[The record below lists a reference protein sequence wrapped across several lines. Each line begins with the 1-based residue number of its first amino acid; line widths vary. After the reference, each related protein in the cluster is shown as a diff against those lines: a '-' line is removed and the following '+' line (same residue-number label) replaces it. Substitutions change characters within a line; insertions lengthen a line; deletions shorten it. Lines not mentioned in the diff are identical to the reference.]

1 MSAGTATL
9 TGLYFD
15 GQRPVGVPATLIFAG
30 HQAALIGAQLSRR
43 HGARELRVS
52 PRVGRADRFIALPG
66 GGQFQ
71 CADHPALD
79 RLPHESQSEGL
90 VAWLE
95 ARSAVAIAGIALVI
109 ALLAGGYFYGLP
121 AAAERVADRVPVETE
136 RALGDNAL
144 AWLDANGWFKPTTVD
159 EEMRF
164 FIGKEFEELRA
175 GLSTER
181 HLRLEFRDS
190 GIGPNAIALPGG
202 AIVIT
207 DAMVR
212 EAESLDEIAAVLA
225 HEIGHVERRHALRH
239 LLQGSAV
246 AVAVAALTADAASLS
261 VAVAGL
267 PTLLAQTKYS
277 REFETEADDYA
288 FALLKQRGRSPEAFA
303 TLMERLAGENEA
315 KHRGLGFLSTHPVTA
330 ERVRRARAAATEPN
344 SRETQAPA
352 PPPVP

>member
-1 MSAGTATL
+1 MNAATL

-15 GQRPVGVPATLIFAG
+15 GQRPVGEPATLIFTG
-30 HQAALIGAQLSRR
+30 REAALIGTRVSLR
-43 HGARELRVS
+43 HSARELRAS

-79 RLPHESQSEGL
+79 RLSHESQSEGL

-95 ARSAVAIAGIALVI
+95 ARTAVAVAGIALVV

-121 AAAERVADRVPVETE
+121 AAAESVAHRIPVETE
-136 RALGDNAL
+136 RALGDQAL

-159 EEMRF
+159 EDMRF
-164 FIGKEFEELRA
+164 FISKEFEELGT
-175 GLSTER
+175 GLPAVR

-190 GIGPNAIALPGG
+190 FIGPNAIALPGG

-207 DAMVR
+207 DDMVN
-212 EAESLDEIAAVLA
+212 EADSLDEIAAVLA

-246 AVAVAALTADAASLS
+246 AVAAATLTADAASLS
-261 VAVAGL
+261 VAVAGV

-277 REFETEADDYA
+277 REFETEADDFA
-288 FALLKQRGRSPEAFA
+288 FALLKHRGRSPEAFA
-303 TLMERLAGENEA
+303 TLMERLAGEHESE
-315 KHRGLGFLSTHPVTA
+315 RGFGFLSTHPVTA
-330 ERVRRARAAATEPN
+330 ERVQRARAAAAE
-344 SRETQAPA
+344 SAPRAA
-352 PPPVP
+352 P

>member
-1 MSAGTATL
+1 MSAGAATL

-15 GQRPVGVPATLIFAG
+15 GQRPVGEPATLIFTG
-30 HQAALIGAQLSRR
+30 REAALIGAQLSQR

-52 PRVGRADRFIALPG
+52 PRVGRADRFVALPG

-79 RLPHESQSEGL
+79 RLPHESQAEGL

-95 ARSAVAIAGIALVI
+95 ARTAVALAGIALVA

-121 AAAERVADRVPVETE
+121 AAAERVADRVPIETE
-136 RALGDNAL
+136 RALGEHAL
-144 AWLDANGWFKPTTVD
+144 TWLDNNGWFKPTTVD
-159 EEMRF
+159 EDLRF
-164 FIGKEFEELRA
+164 FINKEFEELRA
-175 GLSTER
+175 GLPSAR
-181 HLRLEFRDS
+181 HLRLEFRAS

-202 AIVIT
+202 AIVLT
-207 DAMVR
+207 DAMVH

-246 AVAVAALTADAASLS
+246 AVAAATLTADAASLG

-277 REFETEADDYA
+277 REFEAEADDYA
-288 FALLKQRGRSPEAFA
+288 FALLRQRGRSPEAFA
-303 TLMERLAGENEA
+303 TLMERLGA
-315 KHRGLGFLSTHPVTA
+315 KHEDKRFDLGFLSTHPVTT
-330 ERVRRARAAATEPN
+330 ERVRRARAAAAAPN
-344 SRETQAPA
+344 PREAQAPA